1 MADSMT
7 ADVRL
12 PEDIPPKWANSLMK
26 WALTKPLLQT
36 SVGREVALLRFSGRK
51 TGEQYTIPV
60 SYQRDGDTVYLVT
73 KKVRRWWH
81 NFTPPH
87 PVRLRLAGIEYK
99 GTAEARLGEK
109 ENLEFMMDYLDK
121 RPVDAKAYGLDK
133 EITREKV
140 MRIIPHIVVIRISL
154 DPTE

>member
-12 PEDIPPKWANSLMK
+12 PEDKPPKWANSLMS
-26 WALTKPLLQT
+26 WALTKPVLQT
-36 SVGREVALLRFSGRK
+36 TVGQGVALLSFTGNK
-51 TGEQYTIPV
+51 TGRPYTIPI

-81 NFTPPH
+81 NFSSPR
-87 PVRLRLAGIEYK
+87 PVRLRLAGRDYS
-99 GTAEARLGEK
+99 GTAEARLDDE
-109 ENLEFMMDYLDK
+109 ENLEFMMDYLVK
-121 RPVDAKAYGLDK
+121 RPVDAKAYGLGK

-140 MRIIPHIVVIRISL
+140 AQIIPHIVVIRIAVA
-154 DPTE
+154 PAE